1 MSEFNQRG
9 TGTGLESRIELLLEK
24 FADRLAEGV
33 VRGIAESGLLESVS
47 ARSGRPE
54 EKNEKPKADESA
66 KPPRPQVPPL
76 GIPLSSLASMLKP
89 SAGLP
94 QQKPMMRRRAISR
107 PTVTYRVSPGRED
120 AKSGTCSEPGCDK
133 PARARGLC
141 TLHYQ
146 RVRYRERKID
156 QKQMSVPL
164 PPPPPAKRIT
174 PRGGT
179 RAVFALLY
187 EKKGKKVLAGLIH
200 QLRFGRTDLVEKLNE
215 QYRGM
220 PGVPLEQE
228 DVLRA
233 LHYHKLTEAL
243 FERER
248 EILCRQLRKQGGSL
262 AKTAQKMKM
271 TTQQLQERMDE
282 LGLAEEFTRI
292 RNEFKEEILERSDLK
307 HRLDLALTKE
317 KYLADLGIDKEV
329 DDSIRRELQ
338 EAIGRIGGALSDDST
353 QRLICDELSLD
364 EQRYR
369 RLVRRYGL
377 AGGQME
383 AGGSGS

>member
-1 MSEFNQRG
+1 MSEFKQP
-9 TGTGLESRIELLLEK
+9 ESDNELAGKIERLIEK
-24 FADRLAEGV
+24 LAERLAEGV
-33 VRGIAESGLLESVS
+33 VKGIVESGLLELR
-47 ARSGRPE
+47 ASGTNQATGG
-54 EKNEKPKADESA
+54 EKKPTAQEPPA
-66 KPPRPQVPPL
+66 QQKPQLPPL
-76 GIPLSSLASMLKP
+76 GIPLSSLASMLRQP
-89 SAGLP
+89 SGLSP
-94 QQKPMMRRRAISR
+94 QKPLPRRRTVSR
-107 PTVTYRVSPGRED
+107 PTVTYRTSPQREEQ
-120 AKSGTCSEPGCDK
+120 KSGTCSEPGCDK

-146 RVRYRERKID
+146 RLRYRERKID

-164 PPPPPAKRIT
+164 PPPPPARRVT

-200 QLRFGRTDLVEKLNE
+200 QLKFGRADLVEKLNE

-220 PGVPLEQE
+220 PGVPLELE

-233 LHYHKLTEAL
+233 LHYHNLTGAL
-243 FERER
+243 YERER

-271 TTQQLQERMDE
+271 TSEQLQERMDE

-292 RNEFKEEILERSDLK
+292 RNEFKEQILERSDLK
-307 HRLDLALTKE
+307 QKLDLALTKE

-329 DDSIRRELQ
+329 DDSIRREL
-338 EAIGRIGGALSDDST
+338 EAAMGRMAQGGSEEET
-353 QRLICDELSLD
+353 QRFICEELSLD

-377 AGGQME
+377 AGTTAE
-383 AGGSGS
+383 AGSGG